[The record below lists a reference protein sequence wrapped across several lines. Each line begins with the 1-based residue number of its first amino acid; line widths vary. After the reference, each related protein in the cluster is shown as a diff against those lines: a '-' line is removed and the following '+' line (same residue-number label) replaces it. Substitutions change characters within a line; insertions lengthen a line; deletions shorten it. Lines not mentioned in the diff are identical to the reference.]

1 MYLKGNI
8 ANKYSFLIIPK
19 IYFVNYYYAG
29 KTNFSFSSESQRKF
43 ERRYVLEFLL
53 EPTSMNNVLNILKYT
68 HPYLLSNRTCSKYF
82 VISNAAID
90 SLPAP
95 WTFRLESAQ
104 L

>member
-1 MYLKGNI
+1 MYFKSII
-8 ANKYSFLIIPK
+8 ANKYPFLIIPK

-43 ERRYVLEFLL
+43 ELWDVLKPLL
-53 EPTSMNNVLNILKYT
+53 EPTSMNNEHYILKYT
-68 HPYLLSNRTCSKYF
+68 HPYLPSNITCSKYF
-82 VISNAAID
+82 VVSIAAID

>member
-1 MYLKGNI
+1 MKNEHY
-8 ANKYSFLIIPK
+8 
-19 IYFVNYYYAG
+19 
-29 KTNFSFSSESQRKF
+29 
-43 ERRYVLEFLL
+43 
-53 EPTSMNNVLNILKYT
+53 ILKYT

>member
-43 ERRYVLEFLL
+43 ELWDVLELL
-53 EPTSMNNVLNILKYT
+53 LKTNKHEQWTLYLQI
-68 HPYLLSNRTCSKYF
+68 HP
-82 VISNAAID
+82 
-90 SLPAP
+90 SL
-95 WTFRLESAQ
+95 SAQ
-104 L
+104 QQNL